1 MVTIL
6 NGAMEHFYHHRS
18 AWELAKISD
27 RRPLN
32 CTQIEHTKVNCIYF
46 KVSKVL
52 IGKSILQYEAI

>member
-1 MVTIL
+1 MVQWNISIII
-6 NGAMEHFYHHRS
+6 GVS

-46 KVSKVL
+46 KVGKVL
-52 IGKSILQYEAI
+52 IGKSIPQYEAI